1 MNPPAHTFVAMSMQ
15 CFLKILQIYFYCF
28 RHVQNALAC
37 SAHIG
42 YRFEQDFFTLLPKFG
57 MQNCRLWEMYT
68 EQNIDQIVKKN

>member
-15 CFLKILQIYFYCF
+15 CFLKILQIYCI
-28 RHVQNALAC
+28 RHAQNALAC
-37 SAHIG
+37 SVRSG

-57 MQNCRLWEMYT
+57 VKNCRLWEMYA